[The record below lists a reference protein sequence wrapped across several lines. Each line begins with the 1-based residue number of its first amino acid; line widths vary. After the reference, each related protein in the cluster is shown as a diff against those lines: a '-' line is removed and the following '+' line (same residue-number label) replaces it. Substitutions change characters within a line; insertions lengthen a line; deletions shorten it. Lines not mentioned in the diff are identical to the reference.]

1 MPTTP
6 LLLSLYL
13 AMGPMTV
20 VEDGSTTLIQQ
31 AVRGGRWLGDEASLA
46 VAASA
51 SGVAGAVLVGAQ
63 VEAVITAAHAKGS
76 TIGESAAAAYRAGG
90 LRALLVPHGLTM
102 IAAREVRRRD
112 VEAVLDPNPTSHQT
126 KVLPR
131 RRPPLDRRLIA
142 DVSSSSRAE
151 FGSVCGRLSP
161 NSRHFGA
168 GQLATIVPLRSPHS
182 LQVRPQWRSHIG
194 DARKDYRPR
203 NLVLPASYPPLCQAP
218 RTNPL
223 PHPR

>member
-102 IAAREVRRRD
+102 IAAREAPYCGCLFFLSGRIRERMRPSESQQPSFWRRTACD
-112 VEAVLDPNPTSHQT
+112 YCAAALTA
-126 KVLPR
+126 
-131 RRPPLDRRLIA
+131 LIA
-142 DVSSSSRAE
+142 
-151 FGSVCGRLSP
+151 
-161 NSRHFGA
+161 GA
-168 GQLATIVPLRSPHS
+168 CRDP
-182 LQVRPQWRSHIG
+182 
-194 DARKDYRPR
+194 ARCTLEDT
-203 NLVLPASYPPLCQAP
+203 S
-218 RTNPL
+218 
-223 PHPR
+223 